1 MTRRGPIELAASD
14 VYSHVVRWDGRGWRG
29 ELRDDIRIVD
39 RRTVPARSE
48 IDAAIKMYAPSRAD
62 AGPNRGM
69 LEAALQDDV
78 ADGPMTGQQLKIAEL
93 WQRESA
99 AGRTYYSGYLG
110 QNRIMLFCAGE
121 RDHPKRP
128 GERVHVWN
136 LVLQPKDEQ
145 TAPRQQTRR
154 PPMLEAPGKDQ
165 HFGLSQPE
173 PPAGFFDDSE
183 EAVADLMGA
192 RR

>member
-78 ADGPMTGQQLKIAEL
+78 ADAAHGQRGGDCGEEL
-93 WQRESA
+93 PLFEGS
-99 AGRTYYSGYLG
+99 GR
-110 QNRIMLFCAGE
+110 
-121 RDHPKRP
+121 
-128 GERVHVWN
+128 
-136 LVLQPKDEQ
+136 
-145 TAPRQQTRR
+145 
-154 PPMLEAPGKDQ
+154 
-165 HFGLSQPE
+165 
-173 PPAGFFDDSE
+173 
-183 EAVADLMGA
+183 
-192 RR
+192 